1 MYWIVIILLL
11 IVSIASLYYFIR
23 SLIVIG
29 RQNTLYA
36 VLAFFFAPIVHIVFY
51 LTQKETISLEDRS
64 YFKRYFMLIV
74 ATIVLVFIMM
84 AVAPSVVNSAAY
96 YQ

>member
-51 LTQKETISLEDRS
+51 LTQKETISLEERS
-64 YFKRYFMLIV
+64 YFKRYFMLIGAV
-74 ATIVLVFIMM
+74 IVLAIIMGALM
-84 AVAPSVVNSAAY
+84 PSAIDSAAY

>member
-11 IVSIASLYYFIR
+11 IVSIASLYYFVR

-29 RQNTLYA
+29 RHNTLYA

-51 LTQKETISLEDRS
+51 LTQKETIGIEDRS
-64 YFKRYFMLIV
+64 YFKRYFMLIGAV
-74 ATIVLVFIMM
+74 IVLAIIMGALM
-84 AVAPSVVNSAAY
+84 PSAIDSAAY

>member
-29 RQNTLYA
+29 RHNTLYA

>member
-1 MYWIVIILLL
+1 MYWIVVIILLL
-11 IVSIASLYYFIR
+11 VSIASLYYFIR

-29 RQNTLYA
+29 RHNTLYA

-51 LTQKETISLEDRS
+51 LTQKETIGIEDRS
-64 YFKRYFMLIV
+64 YFKRYFMLIGAV
-74 ATIVLVFIMM
+74 IVLAIIMGALM
-84 AVAPSVVNSAAY
+84 PSAIDSAAY

>member
-51 LTQKETISLEDRS
+51 LTQKETIGIEDRS

>member
-51 LTQKETISLEDRS
+51 LTQKETISLEERS

-74 ATIVLVFIMM
+74 AMIVLAIIMTALM
-84 AVAPSVVNSAAY
+84 PSMVNSAAL

>member
-29 RQNTLYA
+29 RHNTLYA

-51 LTQKETISLEDRS
+51 LTQKETIGIEDRS
-64 YFKRYFMLIV
+64 YFKRYFMLIGAV
-74 ATIVLVFIMM
+74 IVLAIIMGALM
-84 AVAPSVVNSAAY
+84 PSAIDSAAY

>member
-1 MYWIVIILLL
+1 MYWIVVILLF
-11 IVSIASLYYFIR
+11 IVSIASLYYFVR

-29 RQNTLYA
+29 RHNTLYA

-51 LTQKETISLEDRS
+51 LTQKETIGIEDRS
-64 YFKRYFMLIV
+64 YFKRYFMLIG
-74 ATIVLVFIMM
+74 AAIVLVIIMM
-84 AVAPSVVNSAAY
+84 AVMPSAIDSVAY

>member
-74 ATIVLVFIMM
+74 ATILLVFIMM

>member
-1 MYWIVIILLL
+1 MYWIVAILLL
-11 IVSIASLYYFIR
+11 IVSIASLYYFVR

-29 RQNTLYA
+29 RHNTLYA

-51 LTQKETISLEDRS
+51 LTQKETIGIEDRS
-64 YFKRYFMLIV
+64 YFKRYFMLIG
-74 ATIVLVFIMM
+74 ALIVLAIIMGALM
-84 AVAPSVVNSAAY
+84 PSAIDSAAY

>member
-51 LTQKETISLEDRS
+51 LTQKETIGIEDRS
-64 YFKRYFMLIV
+64 YFKRYFMLIGAV
-74 ATIVLVFIMM
+74 IVLAIIMGALM
-84 AVAPSVVNSAAY
+84 PSAIDSAAY

>member
-1 MYWIVIILLL
+1 MYWIVVIILLL
-11 IVSIASLYYFIR
+11 VSIASLYYFVR

>member
-1 MYWIVIILLL
+1 MYWIVVILLL

>member
-1 MYWIVIILLL
+1 MYWIVIILLF
-11 IVSIASLYYFIR
+11 IVSIASLYYFVR

-29 RQNTLYA
+29 RHNTLYA

-51 LTQKETISLEDRS
+51 LTQKETIGIEDRS
-64 YFKRYFMLIV
+64 YFKRYFMLIGAV
-74 ATIVLVFIMM
+74 IVLAIIMG
-84 AVAPSVVNSAAY
+84 AVAPSIVNSAAY

>member
-64 YFKRYFMLIV
+64 YFKRYFMLIGAV
-74 ATIVLVFIMM
+74 IVLAIIMGALM
-84 AVAPSVVNSAAY
+84 PSAIDSAAY

>member
-1 MYWIVIILLL
+1 MYWIVVIILLL
-11 IVSIASLYYFIR
+11 VSIASLYYFVR

-29 RQNTLYA
+29 RHNTLYA

-51 LTQKETISLEDRS
+51 LTQKETIGIEDRS
-64 YFKRYFMLIV
+64 YFKRYFMLIGAV
-74 ATIVLVFIMM
+74 IVLAIIMGALM
-84 AVAPSVVNSAAY
+84 PSAIDSAAY

>member
-1 MYWIVIILLL
+1 MYWIVATLLF
-11 IVSIASLYYFIR
+11 IVSIASLYYFVR

-29 RQNTLYA
+29 RHNTLYA

-51 LTQKETISLEDRS
+51 LTQKETIGIEDRS
-64 YFKRYFMLIV
+64 YFKRYFMLIG
-74 ATIVLVFIMM
+74 ALIVLAIIMGALM
-84 AVAPSVVNSAAY
+84 PSAIDSAAY

>member
-1 MYWIVIILLL
+1 MYWIVVIILLL
-11 IVSIASLYYFIR
+11 VSIASLYYFVR

-51 LTQKETISLEDRS
+51 LTQKETIGIEDRS
-64 YFKRYFMLIV
+64 YFKRYFMLIGAV
-74 ATIVLVFIMM
+74 IVLAIIMGALM
-84 AVAPSVVNSAAY
+84 PSAIDSAAY

>member
-29 RQNTLYA
+29 RHNTLYA

-51 LTQKETISLEDRS
+51 LTQKETIGIEDRS
-64 YFKRYFMLIV
+64 YFKRYFMLIGAV
-74 ATIVLVFIMM
+74 IVLAIIMG
-84 AVAPSVVNSAAY
+84 AVAPSIVNSAAY